1 MLGLSLLLPWNAL
14 LKSLP
19 YVLTRIP
26 TEWKD
31 SGPLWLTLSFTLSNF
46 LALGMLTVTN
56 LDSKMFRRIGG
67 GGTGDIIGMR
77 LRVGLLGCAGL
88 LGLACVV
95 PLSDLTL
102 KQKMNNVWVSN
113 GSDENNLSVLILF
126 WCIFMCTGWLMCLLQ
141 RSVYPLMALLPG
153 KKELMIPAMLTG
165 QAVAGIAAYLG
176 SFMFSQSSASTS
188 GNAGMALFYFG
199 TSILILIFT
208 FLLYRHHIRV
218 KTKNEND
225 QSTTPKTK
233 ASEQSFSMEALW
245 ETGKIIKPWPQLLS
259 FNFAVTLSIF
269 PGLLTA
275 SAKSL
280 SNSETFIHKY
290 FIPLTFLT
298 FDIFDL
304 IGKVMPS
311 IVLICGTILFK
322 MGPKS
327 ISGKLFPLLRALFIP
342 LFLSLSNFDNLNF
355 NFAPKGSNGDW
366 FYFVLVGLLAW
377 SGGWGNAVCL
387 INAPLSA
394 IDNNKAKAKMV
405 IIVDNQDQDRDQDQD
420 IKIESSLSN
429 ELGDQIGSLMS
440 LSITFGLFSGS
451 AMSFII
457 KKLLF

>member
-1 MLGLSLLLPWNAL
+1 M
-14 LKSLP
+14 
-19 YVLTRIP
+19 
-26 TEWKD
+26 
-31 SGPLWLTLSFTLSNF
+31 
-46 LALGMLTVTN
+46 TN
-56 LDSKMFRRIGG
+56 LDSKMFRRVGG
-67 GGTGDIIGMR
+67 GGIEEIIGMR

-95 PLSDLTL
+95 PLSDLIF
-102 KQKMNNVWVSN
+102 KKEMNNLAASDSSN
-113 GSDENNLSVLILF
+113 ENNLSVLILF
-126 WCIFMCTGWLMCLLQ
+126 WGIFMCTGWLMCLLQ

-165 QAVAGIAAYLG
+165 QAVAGIAASLG
-176 SFMFSQSSASTS
+176 SFMFSVSSASRS
-188 GNAGMALFYFG
+188 GNASMALIYFG
-199 TSILILIFT
+199 TSISILIFT
-208 FLLYRHHIRV
+208 CILYRHHIRA

-225 QSTTPKTK
+225 QSKTLK
-233 ASEQSFSMEALW
+233 LKESDQSFSIKALW

-280 SNSETFIHKY
+280 SNPETFIHKF
-290 FIPLTFLT
+290 FIPMTFLA

-304 IGKVMPS
+304 FGKVMPS
-311 IVLICGTILFK
+311 IVLTFGTILFK

-327 ISGKLFPLLRALFIP
+327 ISGKVFPLLRSLFIP
-342 LFLSLSNFDNLNF
+342 LFLLLSNFDNFNF
-355 NFAPKGSNGDW
+355 NFTPKGSTADC

-394 IDNNKAKAKMV
+394 IDDNKTKVAKMV
-405 IIVDNQDQDRDQDQD
+405 VVVDNQDQD
-420 IKIESSLSN
+420 IKIETKFSGSVSLSN
-429 ELGDQIGSLMS
+429 ELGDRIGSLMS
-440 LSITFGLFSGS
+440 LSITFGLLSGS